1 MINLTS
7 TEAMLIEEV
16 LQEMLI
22 LAENEDIVEDTQEL
36 HEALEIIRSCNT
48 YSEEE
53 MITLEEG
60 YTEEAVDEE
69 HLNYK

>member
-1 MINLTS
+1 MIQLTKS
-7 TEAMLIEEV
+7 EALFIEEV
-16 LQEMLI
+16 LQEMLSTI
-22 LAENEDIVEDTQEL
+22 DNDEMPESTEEL
-36 HEALEIIRSCNT
+36 REALNIIRSCNE

-69 HLNYK
+69 YFNNQ

>member
-1 MINLTS
+1 MIQLTD

-16 LQEMLI
+16 LQDMLI
-22 LAENEDIVEDTQEL
+22 LADNNEEVDDTKEL

-60 YTEEAVDEE
+60 YTEGPMYE
-69 HLNYK
+69 